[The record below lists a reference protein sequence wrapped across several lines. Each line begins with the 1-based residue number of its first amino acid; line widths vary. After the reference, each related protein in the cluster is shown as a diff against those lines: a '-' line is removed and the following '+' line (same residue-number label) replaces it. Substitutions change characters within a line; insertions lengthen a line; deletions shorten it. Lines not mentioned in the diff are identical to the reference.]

1 MCSCASQ
8 RNDAA
13 CPCPLWVK
21 ADMCGATRDVGYG
34 PIADIASLFDHLV
47 GPSDERVGD
56 VDAERLGYR
65 LELIVLVAN
74 VKPDHPL
81 AGTATELAIT
91 EMQAGSIAR

>member
-1 MCSCASQ
+1 MSA
-8 RNDAA
+8 
-13 CPCPLWVK
+13 LVK
-21 ADMCGATRDVGYG
+21 ADMSGATRDVGYG